1 MCNKIGSKTHEYK
14 FKRQNQNLWLCTGEL
29 IVIDPRLIS
38 FRLANGNFIGPRI
51 GLHDDGKMRLLPS
64 EDHLTFSQDLI
75 ESISGENGWN
85 TRIAYDLGLIQELA
99 DKILA
104 SGQIYQPLHLI
115 ADGDRLFPMDGHR
128 RVLAW
133 LFLASQETI
142 ISNVSAI
149 IKPLSGGLTVRDLE
163 YQMLSYGTDS
173 EKLSVYDK
181 AKLIRRHLH
190 EDKLTGLDEEQ
201 SRQQFCEKT
210 GWKQSEYDRTLEISS
225 MSSPTLKAIEGKVS
239 ETTLHKLVKQN
250 NLTLSEKESVL
261 LEAVNIAEEK
271 KIKATGQLVESVT
284 ANFIES
290 KNLTFLD
297 SDGIVKPSDK
307 LEPKLIKLTPK
318 AKDIKYL
325 LMTLANEG
333 NARQTSND
341 TMTVD
346 FPKELWEKV
355 IDFAERL

>member
-1 MCNKIGSKTHEYK
+1 MSANSRDKIRTYGSA
-14 FKRQNQNLWLCTGEL
+14 RGEL

-38 FRLANGNFIGPRI
+38 FRLANGDFIGPRI
-51 GLHDDGKMRLLPS
+51 GLHDDGKMHVLPN
-64 EDHLTFSQDLI
+64 ETPLTFSQDLI

-85 TRIAYDLGLIQELA
+85 TRIAYDLDLIQELA
-99 DKILA
+99 DRILA
-104 SGQIYQPLHLI
+104 SGVIHQPLHLI

-133 LFLASQETI
+133 LLLASQGTI
-142 ISNVSAI
+142 ISNVLAI

-181 AKLIRRHLH
+181 AKLIKRHLY
-190 EDKLTGLDEEQ
+190 EDRLAGLDEEQ
-201 SRQQFCEKT
+201 SRHQFCEKT
-210 GWKQSEYDRTLEISS
+210 GWKKSEYDRTLEISS
-225 MSSPTLKAIEGKVS
+225 MSSQTLKAIEGKVS
-239 ETTLHKLVKQN
+239 ETTLHNLVRKN
-250 NLTLSEKESVL
+250 DLTLSEKESVL
-261 LEAVNIAEEK
+261 LETVAIAEK
-271 KIKATGQLVESVT
+271 KGIKATGQLVESVT
-284 ANFIES
+284 DNFIES
-290 KNLTFLD
+290 KNPSFLD
-297 SDGIVKPSDK
+297 SNGSVKPSNE
-307 LEPKLIKLTPK
+307 LEPKPIKLTPK

-333 NARQTSND
+333 NARQTDND

-355 IDFAERL
+355 IDFAERLS

>member
-1 MCNKIGSKTHEYK
+1 MSANSRNKIRTYGSA
-14 FKRQNQNLWLCTGEL
+14 RGEL

-38 FRLANGNFIGPRI
+38 FRLANGDFIGPRI
-51 GLHDDGKMRLLPS
+51 GIHDDGKMRVLPS
-64 EDHLTFSQDLI
+64 ETHLTFSQDLI

-85 TRIAYDLGLIQELA
+85 TRVTYDLELIQELA

-104 SGQIYQPLHLI
+104 SRVIYQPLHLI

-133 LFLASQETI
+133 LLLASQEI
-142 ISNVSAI
+142 IVPNVLAI
-149 IKPLSGGLTVRDLE
+149 IKPLASGLTVRDLE

-190 EDKLTGLDEEQ
+190 EDTLEGLTEEQ
-201 SRQQFCEKT
+201 SCQQFCEKT
-210 GWKQSEYDRTLEISS
+210 GWKKSDYNRTLEISS
-225 MSSPTLKAIEGKVS
+225 MSNQTLKAIEGKVS
-239 ETTLHKLVKQN
+239 ETTLHNLVRKN
-250 NLTLSEKESVL
+250 DLTLSEKENVL
-261 LEAVNIAEEK
+261 LETVAIAEER
-271 KIKATGQLVESVT
+271 KIKATGELVESVT

-290 KNLTFLD
+290 KNPTFLD
-297 SDGIVKPSDK
+297 SDENVKSSDE
-307 LEPKLIKLTPK
+307 LEPKPIKLTPK

-325 LMTLANEG
+325 LMTLATEG
-333 NARQTSND
+333 NARQTDDD

-355 IDFAERL
+355 INFVERL

>member
-1 MCNKIGSKTHEYK
+1 MGTNSRDKIRTYGSA
-14 FKRQNQNLWLCTGEL
+14 RGEL
-29 IVIDPRLIS
+29 IVVDPRLIS
-38 FRLANGNFIGPRI
+38 FRLANGDFIGPRI
-51 GLHDDGKMRLLPS
+51 GLHDDGKMRVLPS
-64 EDHLTFSQDLI
+64 ETHLTFSQDLI

-85 TRIAYDLGLIQELA
+85 TRIAYDLDLIQELA

-104 SGQIYQPLHLI
+104 SGVIHQPLHLI

-133 LFLASQETI
+133 LLLASQGTI
-142 ISNVSAI
+142 ISNVLAI

-190 EDKLTGLDEEQ
+190 EDRLTGLTEEQ

-225 MSSPTLKAIEGKVS
+225 MSSLTLKAIEGKVS
-239 ETTLHKLVKQN
+239 ETTLHNLVRKN
-250 NLTLSEKESVL
+250 DLTLSEKENIL

-271 KIKATGQLVESVT
+271 RIKATGELVQSVA

-290 KNLTFLD
+290 KNPTFLD
-297 SDGIVKPSDK
+297 SDGNVKLSDET
-307 LEPKLIKLTPK
+307 EPKPVKLAPK
-318 AKDIKYL
+318 AKEVKYL
-325 LMTLANEG
+325 LMTLVNEG
-333 NARQTSND
+333 NARQTSDN
-341 TMTVD
+341 TMSVD

-355 IDFAERL
+355 IDFAERLS